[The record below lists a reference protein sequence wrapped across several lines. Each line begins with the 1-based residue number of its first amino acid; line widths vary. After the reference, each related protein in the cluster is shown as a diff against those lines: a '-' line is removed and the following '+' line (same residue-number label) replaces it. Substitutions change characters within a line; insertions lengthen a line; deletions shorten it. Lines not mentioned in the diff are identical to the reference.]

1 MSLHRLTRTG
11 GAPIA
16 TLVVVLALWQVVVVT
31 FGVPEYLLP
40 TPSGIAT
47 AMAAQWKYLALHTWI
62 TLYEILCGFALAV
75 AVAMPL
81 AMLIVYSSAFERSV
95 YPLLVAS
102 QSVPKIAIAPL
113 LIFWAGIGVFPKVL
127 VAFAISF
134 FPIVI
139 DTVVGL
145 RSVEPE
151 MLHLARSMGAGERK
165 IFVKI
170 RVPSAL
176 PNIFAGFK
184 VAVTLAVVGAI
195 VGEFIQA
202 DQGLGY
208 VLQQATGTLNTR
220 LGFAAI
226 LTLALLG
233 IALFLAVEVVEHY
246 LTPWSVA
253 RRSELATGTL

>member
-1 MSLHRLTRTG
+1 MGWKTWSPPTLTV
-11 GAPIA
+11 IA
-16 TLVVVLALWQVVVVT
+16 VIIVWELAVGLLKI
-31 FGVPEYLLP
+31 PEYLLP
-40 TPSGIAT
+40 APSGIVS
-47 AMAAQWKYLALHTWI
+47 AMVAEWRYLAFHTWVTI
-62 TLYEILCGFALAV
+62 QEIILGFALAV
-75 AVAMPL
+75 AVGIPTAMG
-81 AMLIVYSSAFERSV
+81 IVYSPVVERSI

-113 LIFWAGIGVFPKVL
+113 LIFWAGIGLFPKVL
-127 VAFAISF
+127 VAFLISF
-134 FPIVI
+134 FPIII

-170 RVPSAL
+170 RFPTAL
-176 PNIFAGFK
+176 PNIFAGLK

-208 VLQQATGTLNTR
+208 ALLQANAVLNTK

-226 LTLALLG
+226 IVLAG
-233 IALFLAVEVVEHY
+233 IGVAMFVIVDWIEKRLI
-246 LTPWSVA
+246 PWHASQ
-253 RRSELATGTL
+253 RSELAAGTL

>member
-1 MSLHRLTRTG
+1 VRRWRAPLLTV
-11 GAPIA
+11 AV
-16 TLVVVLALWQVVVVT
+16 LVLVWQAAVVALA
-31 FGVPEYLLP
+31 VPEYLLP
-40 TPSGIAT
+40 APAGIA
-47 AMAAQWKYLALHTWI
+47 AALAGEWRYLAFHSAV
-62 TLYEILCGFALAV
+62 TLYEILWGFALAV
-75 AVAMPL
+75 AVGVPL
-81 AMLIVYSSAFERSV
+81 AMLIVYSPGFERSV

-113 LIFWAGIGVFPKVL
+113 LIFWAGIGIFPKVL

-165 IFVKI
+165 IFLKI
-170 RVPSAL
+170 RFPSAL
-176 PNIFAGFK
+176 PNIFAGLK

-208 VLQQATGTLNTR
+208 ALQQATAVLDTR
-220 LGFAAI
+220 LGFATIAI
-226 LTLALLG
+226 LSMIGILLFAALE
-233 IALFLAVEVVEHY
+233 AVERW

-253 RRSELATGTL
+253 RRSELAAGTL